1 MGYWPLAE
9 RVLRDADIIILV
21 GDARMPLLSK
31 NSEIERKSEI
41 LKKPLIYV
49 YNKIDLLSNESLNDA
64 KKNNIEA
71 FFVSASKNL
80 GIKGLRKH
88 LQITAKKLGI
98 KEPKIG
104 VVGYPN
110 VGKSAVIN
118 ALARR
123 AKAEIADMP
132 GTTKG
137 VQWIKAGG
145 LEILDSPG
153 VIPYKDKSSDLVL
166 IGSKSPD
173 KISYPDK
180 IAFEIIQLFISK
192 DKEKLAEFYGIKI
205 DPAQE
210 HNEILINIGKKRGF
224 LKKGGEVDETKTAI
238 SLIRDWQKGRL
249 RF

>member
-1 MGYWPLAE
+1 MGFWPLAE
-9 RVLRDADIIILV
+9 RVLREANIILLV

-41 LKKPLIYV
+41 LKKPLVYV
-49 YNKIDLLSNESLNDA
+49 YNKIDLLSNNSLIDA
-64 KKNNIEA
+64 KNNYKEA

-132 GTTKG
+132 GTTRG

-145 LEILDSPG
+145 LDILDSPG

-173 KISYPDK
+173 KISNPDK
-180 IAFEIIQLFISK
+180 VAFEIIQLFISK
-192 DKEKLAEFYGIKI
+192 DKKKLEEFYGINF
-205 DPAQE
+205 PPVEE
-210 HNEILINIGKKRGF
+210 HGDILIKIGRRRGF
-224 LKKGGEVDETKTAI
+224 LKKGGEVDETKAAI